1 MADQAVPRRL
11 TKVTLQALDW
21 LIARTGRAEDKPEH
35 QQTGQ
40 RGEEAAYF
48 HLRQLGYVIVARN
61 FRSPRRRGE
70 LDLVGWENDVLC
82 FIEVKTR
89 TTRDVKPAHVAVDR
103 DKQRELIA
111 MAREYLHHVRGTPP
125 WRMDVISVYIE
136 RSDATSTAKPGA
148 KPGTNVKIELFKNA
162 FPVS

>member
-1 MADQAVPRRL
+1 VPRRL

-21 LIARTGRAEDKPEH
+21 LIMRTGRAEVRAEH
-35 QQTGQ
+35 QQTGR

-48 HLRQLGYVIVARN
+48 HLRQLGYVVVARN

-70 LDLVGWENDVLC
+70 IDMVAWNGDVLC
-82 FIEVKTR
+82 FVEVKTR

-103 DKQRELIA
+103 EKQRELIG
-111 MAREYLHHVRGTPP
+111 MAREYLHHVRGNPP
-125 WRMDVISVYIE
+125 WRVDIVSVYFE
-136 RSDATSTAKPGA
+136 GPNTGQGVTSATKPQ
-148 KPGTNVKIELFKNA
+148 IELFKNA